1 VRFRRLV
8 CVEAAVVAALLLAAC
23 GGGGVNG
30 PPPLPPSSAT
40 PIAHKER
47 TLTAAEYPA
56 MRDWII
62 ADGSSS
68 STVRPVCAELEAA
81 RQTPVI
87 RATDNA
93 CDRVLSILI
102 DEERVIA
109 GIRVDAASNCA
120 VGDYK
125 CGAGL
130 LRGLRPDVVE
140 IHEVFAAYYRDIDAA
155 MTPGPCRSA
164 LTPPAALALAAH
176 EVTAFDIAVD
186 EYGQGDTQP
195 LAALENALNAS
206 QGFAD
211 PTPCR
216 PTPDD

>member
-1 VRFRRLV
+1 VCFRRLGR
-8 CVEAAVVAALLLAAC
+8 VEAAVVAAFLIAAC
-23 GGGGVNG
+23 GGGDVNG
-30 PPPLPPSSAT
+30 SPLTPSSAT

-56 MRDWII
+56 MRDWLIG
-62 ADGSSS
+62 DGSSS
-68 STVRPVCAELEAA
+68 LSVRPVCAELEAA

-102 DEERVIA
+102 DEERVIV
-109 GIRVDAASNCA
+109 GIRADAASNCA
-120 VGDYK
+120 VGDYT

-130 LRGLRPDVVE
+130 LRGLRPDLVE

-164 LTPPAALALAAH
+164 LTPPAGLALAARQ
-176 EVTAFDIAVD
+176 VTAFDIAVN

-206 QGFAD
+206 KGLSD

-216 PTPDD
+216 PN